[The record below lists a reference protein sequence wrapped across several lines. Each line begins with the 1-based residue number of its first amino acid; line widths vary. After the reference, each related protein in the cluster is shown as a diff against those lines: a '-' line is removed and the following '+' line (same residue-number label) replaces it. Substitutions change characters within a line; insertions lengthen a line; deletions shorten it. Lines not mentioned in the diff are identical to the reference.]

1 MAEDELLT
9 RIEQL
14 EATVKELRGQQGDQ
28 APPAVKAELTIADI
42 RNMTVNEINK
52 RWNEVQAAL
61 QKSKK
66 GQ

>member
-28 APPAVKAELTIADI
+28 TPPAAKPELTIADI
-42 RNMTVNEINK
+42 KNMTINEINK
-52 RWNEVQAAL
+52 RWNEVQVAL
-61 QKSKK
+61 QKSRK